1 MKKIWLMICDDYKL
15 DKCLASSYNEAKEI
29 FRLRNRYIDW
39 AEAEILSEE
48 DYKHQ
53 TFSFCR

>member
-1 MKKIWLMICDDYKL
+1 MICDDYKL
-15 DKCLASSYNEAKEI
+15 DRCLASSYNEAKEI